1 MKRLPVI
8 LTVIFIAIAAVS
20 CDNEE
25 STWEKYKD
33 WRQANTAFFNEKDN
47 SINAANGEREYM
59 RVFPVWDAGSYIL
72 MKKFKSGSGTRY
84 PLYTSTVDVTYKGF
98 LYNGTAFDSTYTYT
112 DSIVTFKCSSTVLG
126 FAIALTNMVVGDS
139 CEIIIPAY
147 LGYGEQE
154 LTAINPYS
162 TLIFGM
168 KLRGI
173 PGYEI
178 QVDD

>member
-1 MKRLPVI
+1 MKKLPLI
-8 LTVIFIAIAAVS
+8 LTLIISLFAAIA

-33 WRQANTAFFNEKDN
+33 WRQANTAFFTDKDN
-47 SINAANGEREYM
+47 SVNAKGEREYT
-59 RVFPVWDAGSYIL
+59 RVYPVWDAGSYIL
-72 MKKFKSGSGTRY
+72 MKKYKSGSGTKY
-84 PLYTSTVDVTYKGF
+84 PLFTSTVDVTYKGY
-98 LYNGTAFDSTYTYT
+98 LYNGTVFDSTYTST
-112 DSIVTFKCSSTVLG
+112 DSIVTFKCSSTVTG

-154 LTAINPYS
+154 LSAINPYS
-162 TLIFGM
+162 TLIFGL

>member
-8 LTVIFIAIAAVS
+8 LAIAIAVFAAVS
-20 CDNEE
+20 CDNEQ

-33 WRQANTAFFNEKDN
+33 WRQANTAFFTEKDN
-47 SINAANGEREYM
+47 SVNAYGEREYM
-59 RVFPVWDAGSYIL
+59 RITPIWDAGSYIL
-72 MKKFKSGSGTRY
+72 MKKLKSGSGTRY
-84 PLYTSTVDVTYKGF
+84 PLFTSTVDVTYKGF
-98 LYNGTAFDSTYTYT
+98 LYDGTAFDSTYTSI
-112 DSIVTFKCSSTVLG
+112 DSIATFKCSSTVTG
-126 FAIALTNMVVGDS
+126 FAMALTNMVVGDS

-154 LTAINPYS
+154 NSVISPYS
-162 TLIFGM
+162 TLIFGL

-178 QVDD
+178 QVKP

>member
-8 LTVIFIAIAAVS
+8 FAFTMILLSAIS
-20 CDNEE
+20 CDSEQ

-47 SINAANGEREYM
+47 SLNANGEKEYM
-59 RVFPVWDAGSYIL
+59 RVTPVWDAGSYIL
-72 MKKFKSGSGTRY
+72 MKKLKSGNGTRY
-84 PLYTSTVDVTYKGF
+84 PLYTSTVDVTYKGY
-98 LYNGTAFDSTYTYT
+98 LYNGTVFDSTYNNT
-112 DSIVTFKCSSTVLG
+112 DSIATFKCSSTVTG

-154 LTAINPYS
+154 SSTISPYS
-162 TLIFGM
+162 TLIFGL

-178 QVDD
+178 QVRD